1 MINIIDIQQ
10 AIWDT
15 LNSSGYTVVDYIEF
29 NTIEP
34 PYVRMGDLYVDD
46 DSIKN
51 KEGLRCEQYVN
62 LYSTYKGKKEILNMI
77 DIVNEL
83 MIGLEIEGYDV
94 HVARGT
100 QHILQDTD
108 RKTIFTN
115 RDSQVKYYHALLKYE
130 IYIG

>member
-1 MINIIDIQQ
+1 MVNIIDIQQ
-10 AIWDT
+10 AIWDK

-34 PYVRMGDLYVDD
+34 PYIRMGDLYIDD

-77 DIVNEL
+77 DDVNKL
-83 MIGLEIEGYDV
+83 MMGLEIEGYDV
-94 HVARGT
+94 YVSRGT